1 MTTRARTV
9 TLLVIA
15 GFVAFLLWSTL
26 ASQRAECS
34 VSVEFQGR
42 TGTATAS
49 GASEEDA
56 IREAQT
62 TACGPL
68 TNSMDDRIACS
79 RVQPVSRRCRRL

>member
-1 MTTRARTV
+1 MTARTRTV
-9 TLLVIA
+9 TLLLIA

-26 ASQRAECS
+26 SSQRAECS

-42 TGTATAS
+42 KGTATAS

-68 TNSMDDRIACS
+68 TGSMDDRIACS
-79 RVQPVSRRCRRL
+79 KVQPVSRQCRTL